1 MDSKDIAKEWV
12 IGNEVCT
19 PYDFVYGVPTC
30 PTCGEVTYSMERCP
44 FCNQLL
50 KDPPECTAQEK
61 ASFEQNHPDCYTPN
75 DGQYPLCRGDD
86 NGPDDGPSE
95 SCHDC
100 CLFEDY
106 EAYHN
111 QYDSRY
117 E

>member
-1 MDSKDIAKEWV
+1 MDDKDIAKEWI

-19 PYDFVYGVPTC
+19 PYDTVYGMPTC

-50 KDPPECTAQEK
+50 KDPY
-61 ASFEQNHPDCYTPN
+61 PDCFAPN
-75 DGQYPLCRGDD
+75 DSQYPLCRGDD
-86 NGPDDGPSE
+86 NGENDGPSE

-106 EAYHN
+106 EKYHDPYE
-111 QYDSRY
+111 QYHR
-117 E
+117 